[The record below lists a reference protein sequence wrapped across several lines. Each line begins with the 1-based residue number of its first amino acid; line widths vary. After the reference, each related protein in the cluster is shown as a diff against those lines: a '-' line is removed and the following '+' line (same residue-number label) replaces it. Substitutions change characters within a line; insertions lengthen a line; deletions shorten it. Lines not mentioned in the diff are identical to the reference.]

1 LTAGTPEQE
10 TIHAY
15 RLVKKRWTKSAFDG
29 EGAKLFGGRW
39 NSRGRACVY
48 LSRYE
53 SLAILEVL
61 VHLENTAVLK
71 EFTLFQVSIKA
82 SDILALKPTSLP
94 ANWREEPAPPA
105 TADIGDE
112 WLDVGKSL
120 GLEVPSVIVPR
131 ESNFLINPNHA
142 KFSALVR
149 SAREL
154 EFSPDSRL

>member
-1 LTAGTPEQE
+1 LLHLLLSCFCFSSLCAHRDLTSCPT
-10 TIHAY
+10 
-15 RLVKKRWTKSAFDG
+15 RRSSDL

-82 SDILALKPTSLP
+82 DRKSTRLNSSHVKISYAVFCLKKKKIQIIL
-94 ANWREEPAPPA
+94 
-105 TADIGDE
+105 
-112 WLDVGKSL
+112 
-120 GLEVPSVIVPR
+120 
-131 ESNFLINPNHA
+131 
-142 KFSALVR
+142 
-149 SAREL
+149 
-154 EFSPDSRL
+154 